1 MCIQAEARA
10 WEEEERAKKNI
21 GGRIV
26 KTCHQK
32 QELRDR
38 EG

>member
-10 WEEEERAKKNI
+10 WEEEERVKKNI